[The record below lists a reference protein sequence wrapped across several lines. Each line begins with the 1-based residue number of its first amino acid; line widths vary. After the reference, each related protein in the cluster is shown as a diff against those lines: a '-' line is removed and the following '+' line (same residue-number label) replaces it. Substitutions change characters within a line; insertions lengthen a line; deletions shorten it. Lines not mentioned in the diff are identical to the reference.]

1 MKISHTDENLQSELS
16 ILVGKGLKVDID
28 RLERDEPFAD
38 VIPNFDSLVML
49 EILLLIE
56 DKEGFRFDQH
66 LDAGQSA
73 SSADALAAYRSF
85 PPNISALAQALSR
98 ARHVEKLKQEVELD
112 APASAAAQ
120 ASLSSDARNDVGND
134 ARRSAS

>member
-1 MKISHTDENLQSELS
+1 M
-16 ILVGKGLKVDID
+16 DID
-28 RLERDEPFAD
+28 RLERDEPFVD

-66 LDAGQSA
+66 LDACQSA

-85 PPNISALAQALSR
+85 PPNISTLAQALSE
-98 ARHVEKLKQEVELD
+98 ARQAEKLKKEAELD
-112 APASAAAQ
+112 TPAPA
-120 ASLSSDARNDVGND
+120 DARARLSNDTRND
-134 ARRSAS
+134 AQRSAS